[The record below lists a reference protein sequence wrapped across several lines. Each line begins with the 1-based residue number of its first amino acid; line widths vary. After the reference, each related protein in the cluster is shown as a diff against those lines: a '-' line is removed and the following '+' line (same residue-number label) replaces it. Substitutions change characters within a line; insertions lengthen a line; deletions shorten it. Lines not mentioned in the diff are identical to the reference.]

1 MNIRTFSLAI
11 GIIYL
16 IVGILGF
23 FPALMSAP
31 PANAPAMQ
39 APYGFLFGMF
49 PINTLHNIV
58 HLAIGAWG
66 VLAYKDP
73 DDALL
78 YTRSLAVLYAALG
91 VLGMI
96 PAVNMNTLF
105 GLVPLFGHDVW
116 LHLATA
122 AAAAYF
128 GFVSPITIGMG
139 QQRHDQPRHTESR

>member
-1 MNIRTFSLAI
+1 MNIRTFSLAM

-31 PANAPAMQ
+31 PANAPAME
-39 APYGFLFGMF
+39 APYGLLFGMF

-58 HLAIGAWG
+58 HIAIGAWG
-66 VLAYKDP
+66 LLVYKDP
-73 DDALL
+73 DDARL
-78 YTRSLAVLYAALG
+78 YARSLAILYAALG
-91 VLGMI
+91 VFGLI
-96 PAVNMNTLF
+96 PALNTVF

-128 GFVSPITIGMG
+128 GFVSPETIGMG
-139 QQRHDQPRHTESR
+139 QPRHDQPRHTESR